1 MANKTLFKL
10 LIGKLVP
17 TTDALNEERAPAYAL
32 SPKHQLAQYAAT
44 GCLNTTFYATAD
56 VQLAKRFPV
65 NTLKI
70 DRSFISNMAAGDENS
85 AIVRTIITLADNLGM
100 DVVAEGIETEAQREE
115 LRALKCDYAQG
126 YLFSRPA
133 QANVI
138 EEFVRREQMDSLVG
152 TISKEPSPIPASNV
166 GLRAIA

>member
-1 MANKTLFKL
+1 
-10 LIGKLVP
+10 
-17 TTDALNEERAPAYAL
+17 
-32 SPKHQLAQYAAT
+32 
-44 GCLNTTFYATAD
+44 
-56 VQLAKRFPV
+56 
-65 NTLKI
+65 
-70 DRSFISNMAAGDENS
+70 MAAGDESS

-138 EEFVRREQMDSLVG
+138 EEFVRREQMNSFVG
-152 TISKEPSPIPASNV
+152 TISKEPSLIPASNV
-166 GLRAIA
+166 GLRATA